1 MRKGAH
7 IGRPCLLL
15 LAAATGLALASG
27 SRAQAPGKS
36 AYLTD
41 TRGDVVRN
49 STYLCWHTGYW
60 TPAAAIAECDP
71 DLVPRPAARPAPVAA
86 PLPPVAQA
94 PAPKPAPPP
103 PPVPVMDKVTFA
115 AETLFDFDKAVV
127 KPEGRKRLD
136 ELVASIASVNVDA
149 IIAVGHTDS
158 IGSDA
163 YNLKLSMRRAEAVKA
178 YLVSRGIAP
187 DRVSIDG
194 KGERQPVADNR
205 TREGRAKNRRVE
217 IEVIGTRRSTR

>member
-1 MRKGAH
+1 MRRSAH
-7 IGRPCLLL
+7 TGRPCLLL
-15 LAAATGLALASG
+15 LAAATGLAFASG
-27 SRAQAPGKS
+27 SQAQAPGKS

-49 STYLCWHTGYW
+49 ATYLCWHTGYW

-71 DLVPRPAARPAPVAA
+71 DLVPRPVARPAPVVA
-86 PLPPVAQA
+86 PPPPVAQA

-136 ELVASIASVNVDA
+136 ELVDSIASVNVDA

-187 DRVSIDG
+187 DRVPIDG

-205 TREGRAKNRRVE
+205 TRDGRAKNRRVE